1 MFSVFTA
8 FVPYP
13 FARPRRLLAAL
24 ASSVACALLLLCSS
38 AVLHGV
44 AQAGTTPTSPLRFKR
59 LPPFDSSELS
69 ILALL
74 QDRQGFVWIGTHS
87 GGLYRYN
94 GYHAVKYASNANSSG
109 NLPHDRVSDLYED
122 AAGTIWVA
130 TQNGLARFNPDTNNF
145 TRFVPPPGPS
155 AQRIVKKIIGDG
167 KGGMWLATW
176 GGLQHFDPASGT
188 FTLHLHDPARPA
200 SLASNDLNAIATDAN
215 GGLWAATW
223 PGGLD
228 YLAPGT
234 SKFAHFRVDRQ
245 DAPDPKLN
253 IVRALHFAPDRTLWI
268 GTESGVVTWR
278 AGQPWNTRKQV
289 DSPST
294 RINTLYGDRNGTI
307 WAGTLAA
314 GLLRWDQHSEQ
325 AAHYVHRAND
335 TYSLPS
341 DDIRAVMHDR
351 SGMLWIGSI
360 TDGISLVNLNSEGFQ
375 RFIPFDVEAN
385 NLRPNNAMRAMEGA
399 PDGRLWLAN
408 NAGLSLFDSASGAVL
423 RSYRADT
430 RTGAPGSGAAAGAPA
445 AAAVSASP
453 AATPPASRFLSSNIV
468 YSLYQQPGGPLWI
481 GTSAG
486 LNRLDAPDAP
496 IKVLS
501 FGSVGSDFI
510 NTIAP
515 ASGGALWIGTGQ
527 HVLRYDPQTGLSTP
541 YPSDPARPGSRS
553 VTGTTSIVED
563 QLGRVWMGSEWG
575 GGGLDVL
582 DQATGTFRH
591 LRQRAGDPLSLSD
604 NNVVALYQDPQGR
617 LWAGTARGVNQVM
630 TDAKG
635 AISFRR
641 YDRPDSVGPVKV
653 LAMRSDRAGQLWLS
667 TASGLLRL
675 DPDSGKVARFSAADG
690 LSEGFSSGAAHA
702 APDGRLYFGGVKG
715 ITGVTPEAVRS
726 VSSPPQ
732 VAITDISVFNRS
744 LRDGRAVPGLILE
757 GPVTAPRNL
766 TLAGDGS
773 VFSIEFAALHFT
785 DPVRNTYEYRLDG
798 FDRAWVLTDAAHRSA
813 TYTNLDPGTYT
824 FSVRAANH
832 QGVKSENA
840 ASMTVTILP
849 PWWKTWWLRTIL
861 GLLAIGLLSVAYRA
875 RVRDLTRRQKQL
887 QHMVA
892 ERTAELEAS
901 NAKLA
906 ALSSTDGLT
915 GINNR
920 RGFDH
925 ALEAEWRRGARNGY
939 PVALAML
946 DVDHFK
952 SYNDHYGHQAGDQCL
967 RTVAGVIAAH
977 ARRPS
982 DLVARY
988 GGEEFALL
996 APATSV
1002 EEAHELASALCLA
1015 LEKLALPHAKSP
1027 YGVVTISI
1035 GVVSLMPDENGGAE
1049 QLVEHADRAMY
1060 RAKME
1065 GRNRA
1070 LCAEME
1076 TSWSAALPG

>member
-1 MFSVFTA
+1 MPTVFTA
-8 FVPYP
+8 FARHP
-13 FARPRRLLAAL
+13 FALLRLLLWACLCACL
-24 ASSVACALLLLCSS
+24 CMQGPAHAGADGGASAS
-38 AVLHGV
+38 AG
-44 AQAGTTPTSPLRFKR
+44 ATSPLRFKR
-59 LPPFDSSELS
+59 LPSFDSSELS

-94 GYHAVKYASNANSSG
+94 GYHAVKYASNANSGG

-122 AAGTIWVA
+122 AAGIIWVA
-130 TQNGLARFNPDTNNF
+130 TQNGLARFNPETNNF
-145 TRFVPPPGPS
+145 TRFVPPPGPA

-176 GGLQHFDPASGT
+176 GGLQHFDPAGGK
-188 FTLHLHDPARPA
+188 FTLYLHDAARPG
-200 SLASNDLNAIATDAN
+200 SLASNDINAIAMDAG

-228 YLAPGT
+228 YLAPGAGD
-234 SKFAHFRVDRQ
+234 FVHYRVDRPE
-245 DAPDPKLN
+245 APDPKLN

-268 GTESGVVTWR
+268 GTETGVVTWR
-278 AGQPWNTRKQV
+278 AGQPWNTRTRV
-289 DSPST
+289 ASPAT
-294 RINTLYGDRNGTI
+294 RINTLYGDRNDTI

-314 GLLRWDQHSEQ
+314 GLLRWDRSKDQSRDPSKDQ
-325 AAHYVHRAND
+325 GSGKAVHYVHRAND
-335 TYSLPS
+335 PYSLPS

-399 PDGRLWLAN
+399 PDARLWLAN

-423 RSYRADT
+423 RSYRAD
-430 RTGAPGSGAAAGAPA
+430 GKPGS
-445 AAAVSASP
+445 
-453 AATPPASRFLSSNIV
+453 LSSNIV
-468 YSLYQQPGGPLWI
+468 YSLHQQPDGPLWI

-486 LNRLDAPDAP
+486 LNRLDALDAP
-496 IKVLS
+496 VKVVS

-515 ASGGALWIGTGQ
+515 AAGGALWLGTGQ
-527 HVLRYDPQTGLSTP
+527 HVLRYDPASGRSTS
-541 YPSDPARPGSRS
+541 YPSDPARPDSRS

-563 QLGRVWMGSEWG
+563 RQGRVWMGSEWG

-582 DQATGTFRH
+582 DQASGAFRH
-591 LRQRAGDPLSLSD
+591 LRQRAGDARSLSD
-604 NNVVALYQDPQGR
+604 NNVVALYQDPQDR
-617 LWAGTARGVNQVM
+617 LWAGTARGVNQVL
-630 TDAKG
+630 TAADG

-641 YDRPDSVGPVKV
+641 YDGPDSVGPVKI

-667 TASGLLRL
+667 TANGLLRL

-715 ITGVTPEAVRS
+715 ITGVTPQAVRS

-744 LRDGRAVPGLILE
+744 LRDGRAVPGLKLD
-757 GPVTAPRNL
+757 GPVTAPSNL

-785 DPVRNTYEYRLDG
+785 DPGRNTYEYRLDG
-798 FDRAWVLTDAAHRSA
+798 FDRAWVVTDAAHRSA
-813 TYTNLDPGTYT
+813 TYTNLDPGSYT

-832 QGVKSENA
+832 QGVRSENA

-849 PWWKTWWLRTIL
+849 PWWKTWWFRAIL
-861 GLLAIGLLSVAYRA
+861 ALLALALLSSAYRA

-920 RGFDH
+920 RGFDN
-925 ALEAEWRRGARNGY
+925 ALDAEWRRGARNGY

-967 RTVAGVIAAH
+967 RAVAGVIAAH

-1002 EEAHELASALCLA
+1002 AEAHELACALCLA

-1027 YGVVTISI
+1027 YGVVTVSI
-1035 GVVSLMPDENGGAE
+1035 GVVSLMPDESGGPE
-1049 QLVEHADRAMY
+1049 QLIEQADRAMY
-1060 RAKME
+1060 RAKTE

-1070 LCAEME
+1070 LCA
-1076 TSWSAALPG
+1076 

>member
-8 FVPYP
+8 FVRHP
-13 FARPRRLLAAL
+13 FALPRRLL
-24 ASSVACALLLLCSS
+24 CALGCAILC
-38 AVLHGV
+38 AAAGLHGA

-59 LPPFDSSELS
+59 LPPFDSNELS
-69 ILALL
+69 ILTLL

-94 GYHAVKYASNANSSG
+94 GYHAVRYTSNANSSG

-130 TQNGLARFNPDTNNF
+130 TQNGLARFNPETNNF

-176 GGLQHFDPASGT
+176 GGLQHFDPANAR
-188 FTLHLHDPARPA
+188 FTLHLHDAARPA
-200 SLASNDLNAIATDAN
+200 SLASNDLNAIATDRN

-228 YLAPGT
+228 YLAPG
-234 SKFAHFRVDRQ
+234 SSSFVHFRVDRPE
-245 DAPDPKLN
+245 APDPKLN

-268 GTESGVVTWR
+268 GTETGVVTWR
-278 AGQPWNTRKQV
+278 AGQPWNTRKQI
-289 DSPST
+289 DAPPT
-294 RINTLYGDRNGTI
+294 RINTLYGDRNGSI

-335 TYSLPS
+335 SYSLPS

-375 RFIPFDVEAN
+375 RFIPFDAEAG

-423 RSYRADT
+423 RSYRADL
-430 RTGAPGSGAAAGAPA
+430 RPGAAAAGGA
-445 AAAVSASP
+445 AS
-453 AATPPASRFLSSNIV
+453 SFLSSNIV

-496 IKVLS
+496 LKLVS

-515 ASGGALWIGTGQ
+515 AAGGALWIGTGQ
-527 HVLRYDPQTGLSTP
+527 QVLRYDPASGQSTS
-541 YPSDPARPGSRS
+541 YPSDPARPDSRS

-563 QLGRVWMGSEWG
+563 KLGRVWMGSEWG

-582 DQATGTFRH
+582 DQASGSFRH

-604 NNVVALYQDPQGR
+604 NNVVSLYQDPQGR
-617 LWAGTARGVNQVM
+617 LWAGTARGVNQVV
-630 TDAKG
+630 TAADG
-635 AISFRR
+635 AISFKR
-641 YDRPDSVGPVKV
+641 YDRPDSVGPLKI

-667 TASGLLRL
+667 TANGLLRL
-675 DPDSGKVARFSAADG
+675 DPESGKVARFSAADG

-744 LRDGRAVPGLILE
+744 LRDGRAVPGLKLD
-757 GPVTAPRNL
+757 GPVTAPVNL

-785 DPVRNTYEYRLDG
+785 DPVRNTYEYRLAG

-813 TYTNLDPGTYT
+813 TYTNLDPGSYT

-832 QGVKSENA
+832 QGMRSDNA

-849 PWWKTWWLRTIL
+849 PWWKTWWFRTLL
-861 GLLAIGLLSVAYRA
+861 GLLALGLLSAAYRA

-925 ALEAEWRRGARNGY
+925 ALDAEWRRGARNGY

-967 RTVAGVIAAH
+967 RAVAGVIAAH

-996 APATSV
+996 APATSLA
-1002 EEAHELASALCLA
+1002 EAHELAGALCLA

-1035 GVVSLMPDENGGAE
+1035 GVVSLMPDESGGPE

-1060 RAKME
+1060 RAKTE

-1070 LCAEME
+1070 LCA
-1076 TSWSAALPG
+1076 